1 MNATK
6 PNIRKRPRHGA
17 SATGDTYSLR
27 NLPVEQVR
35 LNQDYLPLG
44 ALKLPAR
51 QVRQHTEHQIGLI
64 AENMK
69 TFGQVKP
76 IVIDSNDVI
85 VSGVGVYQAL
95 VSLGWAKAQVV
106 RAEHLSPELLCAY
119 AIADNKLAE
128 LSVFD
133 KTAVADIFREL
144 ESIDF
149 DLTLTGFEPFE
160 IDNIFAE
167 VAEEGAAEVEEV
179 PEAPVEPV
187 SELGDLWL
195 LGDHKLLCGN
205 ALERE
210 SYVQLM
216 GEERATMIVTDSPY
230 DVKIRGNVSGLGRVK
245 HDDFI
250 MGSGELGREKFTDF
264 LKTSFTH
271 MVEFSV
277 NGSIHFACMD
287 WRHIYEMTVAGE
299 ACYFELKNMLVWNK
313 GSGSMGTFYRSQHE
327 LIFVWKN
334 GTAPHINN
342 FGLGGKGRRTRTN
355 VITMP
360 GASSFSRTREDDLAA
375 HSTVKPT
382 RLFADLI
389 LDVSRRGDIVLDP
402 YCGSGT
408 TLLAAQRTGRKA
420 RCIELDPKYVD
431 VAIERWQRATGG
443 TAIHLA
449 SGQSFAERTAAAAS
463 CEAGGL
469 S

>member
-17 SATGDTYSLR
+17 SATGDTCSLR

-230 DVKIRGNVSGLGRVK
+230 DVKIRGNVSGLGRV
-245 HDDFI
+245 
-250 MGSGELGREKFTDF
+250 
-264 LKTSFTH
+264 
-271 MVEFSV
+271 
-277 NGSIHFACMD
+277 
-287 WRHIYEMTVAGE
+287 
-299 ACYFELKNMLVWNK
+299 
-313 GSGSMGTFYRSQHE
+313 
-327 LIFVWKN
+327 
-334 GTAPHINN
+334 
-342 FGLGGKGRRTRTN
+342 
-355 VITMP
+355 
-360 GASSFSRTREDDLAA
+360 
-375 HSTVKPT
+375 T

-402 YCGSGT
+402 YSGSGT

-463 CEAGGL
+463 CEAGDL